1 MIYKGKKYKIVNS
14 RDTNYPNLTC
24 PQCVFNEDKIACER
38 TLELDVCDGEGDF
51 MVKVK
56 VNKHSRRVLN
66 ITKDVK

>member
-24 PQCVFNEDKIACER
+24 AQCVFDKDKEACEKSR
-38 TLELDVCDGEGDF
+38 DLSICDGEGDF
-51 MVKVK
+51 IVKVK